1 MNLLEA
7 SGYNVIM
14 TREKDEAIY
23 DESANTLRE
32 KKRSDLK
39 NRVGIIKNNKKEN
52 TIFISI
58 HQNKF
63 PNPKYYGTQIFYSI
77 NNQGSQNLAD
87 KIKDSITGLIQ
98 PENSREIKSADKK
111 IYLLHNAEI
120 PAIIVE
126 CGFLSNN
133 EESKKLVDNKY
144 QNQLAF
150 SIYCGIT
157 SYFLD
162 NNI

>member
-7 SGYNVIM
+7 SGYKVIM
-14 TREKDEAIY
+14 IREEDKAIY
-23 DESANTLRE
+23 DENANTLRE

-39 NRVGIIKNNKKEN
+39 NRMGIIKKNKKEN
-52 TIFISI
+52 TIFVSI

-63 PNPKYYGTQIFYSI
+63 PDSKYHGTQIFYSV
-77 NNQGSQNLAD
+77 NNPGSQSLAE
-87 KIKDSITGLIQ
+87 KIKESVRGFIQ
-98 PENSREIKSADKK
+98 PENTREIKPADKK

-120 PAIIVE
+120 PALIIE
-126 CGFLSNN
+126 CGFLSNI
-133 EESKKLVDNKY
+133 EESKKLIDNEY

-162 NNI
+162 NV